1 MIEDTSSSSSSL
13 NSSTNTNGSL
23 SPSSSHQ
30 SLGISSSSS
39 NQMSFPCC
47 VFRCRPNSHPFQERC
62 IPLNEQVKVGRAVAR
77 LKALPNNAIFDCKVL
92 SRQHAKLWYENG
104 KFLLQDTKSSNG
116 TFVNNQRL
124 GKCNEESLPFEI
136 YSGDIIQ
143 FGVDVT
149 ENNRKTTHNCI
160 IIEVKLYHS
169 DGNEALPRS
178 PIDRSLGQMKDVDI
192 NTQTLY
198 QLAQY
203 LQEAMH
209 REQMLEQKLEY
220 LQGVIRDTQ
229 QASNEGW
236 QAIIDED
243 RLLARINALED
254 QIHIYH
260 TKHPNEDAPT
270 QEIVQLKQTHCR
282 FENESK
288 EKLEKAILER
298 ADAISHSKSLEC
310 SLQMA
315 QDELKRFDEQNEQ
328 HKQEIQ
334 QLVQSLDEQRSLL
347 TEFELK
353 FRESQTR
360 CTDLENERQRIQ
372 TEFENYYQRTHHL
385 EELQQQS
392 PTSNNSDQ
400 INQNGLN
407 NIETHGRFHIQSSLN
422 DPIVNNEHTNDV
434 IEIPIETD
442 NAEIEQID
450 QSVSSPEQH
459 NNDEQRQTII
469 PMVQINSVIN
479 NNHNEEEDQSKV
491 ESSDN
496 INEQL
501 LSTDSS
507 ITNDVSSIKDTNEEE
522 HNLELIEAQKQIE
535 LLREHLNETNER
547 LVSMEDVHRNEQER
561 YRSLTLEY
569 DLIRDELVQLKQRSI
584 KEKNDNNQLLE
595 KQQVELE
602 QLSKSIVSKQSEHDQ
617 LLSVYLCFFLSC
629 YLLIFFLFFCLLS
642 W

>member
-1 MIEDTSSSSSSL
+1 
-13 NSSTNTNGSL
+13 
-23 SPSSSHQ
+23 
-30 SLGISSSSS
+30 
-39 NQMSFPCC
+39 
-47 VFRCRPNSHPFQERC
+47 
-62 IPLNEQVKVGRAVAR
+62 
-77 LKALPNNAIFDCKVL
+77 
-92 SRQHAKLWYENG
+92 
-104 KFLLQDTKSSNG
+104 
-116 TFVNNQRL
+116 
-124 GKCNEESLPFEI
+124 
-136 YSGDIIQ
+136 
-143 FGVDVT
+143 
-149 ENNRKTTHNCI
+149 
-160 IIEVKLYHS
+160 
-169 DGNEALPRS
+169 
-178 PIDRSLGQMKDVDI
+178 
-192 NTQTLY
+192 
-198 QLAQY
+198 
-203 LQEAMH
+203 
-209 REQMLEQKLEY
+209 
-220 LQGVIRDTQ
+220 
-229 QASNEGW
+229 
-236 QAIIDED
+236 
-243 RLLARINALED
+243 
-254 QIHIYH
+254 
-260 TKHPNEDAPT
+260 
-270 QEIVQLKQTHCR
+270 
-282 FENESK
+282 
-288 EKLEKAILER
+288 
-298 ADAISHSKSLEC
+298 
-310 SLQMA
+310 
-315 QDELKRFDEQNEQ
+315 
-328 HKQEIQ
+328 
-334 QLVQSLDEQRSLL
+334 
-347 TEFELK
+347 
-353 FRESQTR
+353 
-360 CTDLENERQRIQ
+360 
-372 TEFENYYQRTHHL
+372 
-385 EELQQQS
+385 
-392 PTSNNSDQ
+392 
-400 INQNGLN
+400 
-407 NIETHGRFHIQSSLN
+407 
-422 DPIVNNEHTNDV
+422 PIVNNEHTNDV